1 MCQVNDRVPPD
12 DQTEWMELNTRM
24 AKIEHPASYCSFDK
38 YRNFVVEISR
48 RCSSLNYGSDV
59 AASKSVPLVGTPHSK
74 VLVDGLPQPVM
85 EVNGIHNIP
94 PNKSE

>member
-38 YRNFVVEISR
+38 VFT
-48 RCSSLNYGSDV
+48 
-59 AASKSVPLVGTPHSK
+59 PLMK
-74 VLVDGLPQPVM
+74 LY
-85 EVNGIHNIP
+85 
-94 PNKSE
+94 